1 MLRPRTVAR
10 FVESF
15 PARTPTLPP
24 ATHTNGYALGGREVL
39 LVEPATPYDDERAAW
54 LAWAEGLRGGGRSLV
69 ALFLTH
75 HHIDHVGGA
84 RFLARELGL
93 PIWAHDET
101 ASRVDFPID
110 RRLAEGDAIT
120 LDGPAAQRWV
130 VHHTPGHAPGHLC
143 LVEAES
149 RVAVVGDM
157 VASEGTILIAPGE
170 GDMGEYLR
178 QLERMQTWK
187 ANVAL
192 PAHGEPIDDPNALFA
207 RYVMH
212 RLGRERIV
220 ASAVRD
226 AGAAGATAADLV
238 ATAYADT
245 SPALWPIAILS
256 LRAHLE
262 KLVKDGTVREDD
274 DERFSLRE
282 AS

>member
-24 ATHTNGYALGGREVL
+24 ATHTNAYALGGREVL

-54 LAWAEGLRGGGRSLV
+54 IAWVAGLRASGRTPV

-75 HHIDHVGGA
+75 HHPDHVGGA
-84 RFLARELGL
+84 RFLAKELAL

-101 ASRVDFPID
+101 AKRVDFAID
-110 RRLAEGDAIT
+110 RRLTEGDAIA
-120 LDGPAAQRWV
+120 LDGPTPQRWS

-143 LVEAES
+143 LLEDES
-149 RVAVVGDM
+149 RVAIVGDM

-178 QLERMQTWK
+178 QLARMQTWS
-187 ANVAL
+187 ARVAL

-207 RYVMH
+207 GYVMH

-220 ASAVRD
+220 VSAVRD
-226 AGAAGATAADLV
+226 AGAEGATAGELV

-245 SPALWPIAILS
+245 SPALWPIAVLS

-262 KLVKDGTVREDD
+262 KLVREGTVRLDEG
-274 DERFSLRE
+274 ERFSLAE

>member
-24 ATHTNGYALGGREVL
+24 ATHTNAYALGGREVL

-54 LAWAEGLRGGGRSLV
+54 LGWAEGLRAAGRTLV

-75 HHIDHVGGA
+75 HHEDHVGGA
-84 RFLARELGL
+84 AFLARALGL
-93 PIWAHDET
+93 PIWAHAAT
-101 ASRVDFPID
+101 GARVDFPLA
-110 RRLAEGDAIT
+110 RRLEEGEVLD
-120 LDGPAAQRWV
+120 LDGPTPQRWR

-143 LVEAES
+143 LFEESS

-178 QLERMQTWK
+178 QLERMQTWD
-187 ANVAL
+187 ASIAL
-192 PAHGEPIDDPNALFA
+192 PAHGEAIAHPNVTFA
-207 RYVMH
+207 RYVAH
-212 RLGRERIV
+212 RLGRERLV
-220 ASAVRD
+220 VEAVR
-226 AGAAGATAADLV
+226 AAGAPGATAETLV
-238 ATAYADT
+238 ATVYADT
-245 SPALWPIAILS
+245 PPALWPLALLS

-262 KLVKDGTVREDD
+262 KLVKDGTVRDD
-274 DERFSLRE
+274 DARFSLSAG